1 MEQSIWR
8 GYDFRI
14 FWFYFRTRKIIIKKK
29 EVNKDI
35 KCNKCNSDNL
45 HWLVWVDKNN
55 KYQGESYQSENGNYL
70 CDDCKKHR
78 EE

>member
-1 MEQSIWR
+1 MNNQ
-8 GYDFRI
+8 
-14 FWFYFRTRKIIIKKK
+14 
-29 EVNKDI
+29 NI

-55 KYQGESYQSENGNYL
+55 KYQGESNQSENGNYW
-70 CDDCKKHR
+70 CDDCKKHK

>member
-1 MEQSIWR
+1 MNNQ
-8 GYDFRI
+8 
-14 FWFYFRTRKIIIKKK
+14 
-29 EVNKDI
+29 NI

-55 KYQGESYQSENGNYL
+55 KYQSESNQSENGNYW
-70 CDDCKKHR
+70 CDDCNKHK